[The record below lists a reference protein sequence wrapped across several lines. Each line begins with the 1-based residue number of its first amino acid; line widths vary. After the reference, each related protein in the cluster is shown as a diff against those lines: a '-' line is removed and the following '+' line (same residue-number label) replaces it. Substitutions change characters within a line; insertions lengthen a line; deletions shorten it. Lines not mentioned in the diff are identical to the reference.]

1 MGVVE
6 LAEEGFATER
16 AMLRSMLGVEG
27 CAALGEVREAA
38 ARRLDQF
45 VTRTEA
51 SAAMRA
57 CCDLPTRTAAQGAAI
72 AAAGTHSSQLQ
83 LASREGDRVPQER
96 RGGQG
101 GEEERWGRADEARGR
116 REDRGRADDRA
127 RGDHRGRPTM
137 RSRSRSRSRE
147 RASAPP
153 PARGSCNPRSLRC
166 GGAPASA
173 AASVIKPGDWAR
185 LRSKARVPRAATH
198 HERPTVCLAAC
209 RERPSRPPPPAP
221 AQGSEPAAT
230 SRLRPTMRTVRT
242 WPRSASSSHAHRSA
256 LRVAPTCSLPRWLAS
271 GAARLRGPRLR
282 WPWPREHP
290 GPGGRVLPWPR
301 PWAGRSGNGSTA
313 ERLGSHPAAR
323 RRHRSR
329 PGPRQGCWG
338 GGRGATARF
347 GATHGGT
354 AGGHQ
359 EERESLRSTRAA
371 PGT

>member
-51 SAAMRA
+51 SAAMMA
-57 CCDLPTRTAAQGAAI
+57 CCDLPTRTAPQGAAT
-72 AAAGTHSSQLQ
+72 AAAGIHSSQLQ
-83 LASREGDRVPQER
+83 PAGREGDRVPQER

-127 RGDHRGRPTM
+127 RGDPRGRTTM

-153 PARGSCNPRSLRC
+153 PVLERGGCNPRSLRH
-166 GGAPASA
+166 GGASASA

-198 HERPTVCLAAC
+198 HERPTLCLAAC
-209 RERPSRPPPPAP
+209 RERASHPPPPAP
-221 AQGSEPAAT
+221 PREASL
-230 SRLRPTMRTVRT
+230 LRPRACG
-242 WPRSASSSHAHRSA
+242 PPCA
-256 LRVAPTCSLPRWLAS
+256 LCA
-271 GAARLRGPRLR
+271 
-282 WPWPREHP
+282 P
-290 GPGGRVLPWPR
+290 GPGAPPPHMPAGVPCVWRQRVRFQGGLLQVR
-301 PWAGRSGNGSTA
+301 RGEGA
-313 ERLGSHPAAR
+313 LG
-323 RRHRSR
+323 
-329 PGPRQGCWG
+329 
-338 GGRGATARF
+338 
-347 GATHGGT
+347 
-354 AGGHQ
+354 
-359 EERESLRSTRAA
+359 
-371 PGT
+371 